1 MTVLARLI
9 LSKLCD
15 SEDKLASDSED
26 VFEQASGSEDVDE
39 ASDSEDVVDDRS

>member
-9 LSKLCD
+9 LSKL
-15 SEDKLASDSED
+15 SDKLASDSED